1 MSTTNSYDSQDIS
14 TLYYMLLNELEFFN
28 SQVNKKISASDVTM
42 SVAIYTLRDIL
53 DRSKMISTS
62 DLTCTYGEEYDM
74 FKLNGHLKE
83 SSMVVYNFLYHKP
96 LKEVPMYLCTSLK
109 IVAKWRLSIGK

>member
-1 MSTTNSYDSQDIS
+1 
-14 TLYYMLLNELEFFN
+14 MLVNELEFLN
-28 SQVNKKISASDVTM
+28 LQVNKNISASDIARSVT
-42 SVAIYTLRDIL
+42 ICTLKGVL
-53 DRSKMISTS
+53 DKSKMISTS
-62 DLTCTYGEEYDM
+62 DFTCTYGQEYDM

-109 IVAKWRLSIGK
+109 IVAKWRLRIGK